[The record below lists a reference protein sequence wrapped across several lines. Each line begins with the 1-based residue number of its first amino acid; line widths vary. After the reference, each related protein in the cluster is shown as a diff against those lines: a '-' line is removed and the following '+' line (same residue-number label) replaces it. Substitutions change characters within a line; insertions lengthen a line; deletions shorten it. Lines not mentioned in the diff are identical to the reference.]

1 MTNQPAQCGR
11 TFIHLPHETDTGSGQ
26 CPGLDGTE
34 VARGRQCDVI
44 GCERD
49 HAAEVRAAAVALRET
64 AEAHRG

>member
-1 MTNQPAQCGR
+1 MTTQPAQCGR

-34 VARGRQCDVI
+34 VARGAQCDQI

-49 HAAEVRAAAVALRET
+49 HAAEVRAQAV
-64 AEAHRG
+64 HSG